1 MIGPGW
7 ITLPI
12 RMQSYTGR
20 PPYRRSLLGAA
31 AMLSFVATH
40 LGAQTGPADSSLAA
54 RHAAAPVARAHPT
67 QKPPVVNGRLDDEA
81 WNDAPPFAGF
91 VQRELQ
97 EGAPVTERTEVRI
110 LTDGEAL
117 YIGAWLYDRD
127 PSRIVPGEKVR
138 DVELGNSDYFA
149 IILDTYLDRQNGF
162 VFATTPAAIE
172 YDGQVV
178 KEGEGGGVTQTG
190 QTRAQSGSM
199 GGFNLNWDGSWTVA
213 TSVDSLGWYA
223 EFRIPFSTLRY
234 GGGSTQTW
242 GLNFARSIRRKNEEA
257 FWAFIPRQFNLYRLS
272 RAGMITGLQ
281 VPVRRVATVTPYVLG
296 GMQRAYAI
304 NTTTGRLG
312 YDETRPTEVG
322 ADLKFGL
329 TPSLTLDLT
338 YNTDF
343 AQVEVDEQRTNLTRF
358 PLFFPEKRPFFLENA
373 GVFSAGTPQAVEL
386 FFTRRIG
393 IDSVGRPVPIIG
405 GGRVSGRVAGLT
417 VGMLQLFTEDLD
429 NGPPTTSYSVAR
441 VSRELSARSR
451 IGALAV
457 QRMSTDDTRDF
468 NRTYALDG
476 RIGAGQNWTFD
487 WWGAK
492 TETPGRTGDEFGY
505 SARAGYTTADWNN
518 TLRFMQVGDGFNPEV
533 GFLNRFGG
541 YRYYEVALMRFVRHR
556 EWSWF
561 KQWNPHSSFRGY
573 YGLDG
578 FYQSGQWHVD
588 LTEVEFANGGRFGP
602 ELNIYHEGLQKPFEI
617 SPGVILPVG
626 NYDYPTIGLDASSN
640 PSAPVSL
647 TVRGDFGPFYNGHRN
662 GGTATLVM
670 RHGAS
675 FTTSLLFDYND
686 VHLDQG
692 NFVRELVGTRFAYF
706 FTPRILMQSLIQYNN
721 QARAWTANARFGWLN
736 TAGTG
741 LFVVFNEG
749 QVADGFFD
757 WVHPQSR
764 SFIVKYTR
772 QFGTGG

>member
-1 MIGPGW
+1 MLSHIGWPF
-7 ITLPI
+7 
-12 RMQSYTGR
+12 
-20 PPYRRSLLGAA
+20 YRCSFVGAA
-31 AMLSFVATH
+31 AMPLFVATL
-40 LGAQTGPADSSLAA
+40 LGAQAGPSDSSLAA
-54 RHAAAPVARAHPT
+54 RHAVAPVARAYSI
-67 QKPPVVNGRLDDEA
+67 QKPPVVNGRLDDEVWQA
-81 WNDAPPFAGF
+81 AQPFAGF

-110 LTDGEAL
+110 LTDGQAL
-117 YIGAWLYDRD
+117 YIGAWLYDRE

-138 DVELGNSDYFA
+138 DVELTNSDYFA

-162 VFATTPAAIE
+162 VFATTPAAVE

-234 GGGSTQTW
+234 GGGATQTW

-272 RAGMITGLQ
+272 RAGTMVGLQ

-296 GMQRAYAI
+296 GMQRAYAVDE
-304 NTTTGRLG
+304 TGRLG
-312 YDETRPTEVG
+312 SVATHPSEWG
-322 ADLKFGL
+322 ADLKYGL

-373 GVFSAGTPQAVEL
+373 GIFSAGTPQAVEL

-393 IDSVGRPVPIIG
+393 IDSIGRPVPIIG
-405 GGRVSGRVAGLT
+405 GGRMSGRVAGLT
-417 VGMLQLFTEDLD
+417 VGALQLFTEDVSD
-429 NGPPTTSYSVAR
+429 GPPTTSYSVAR
-441 VSRELSARSR
+441 VSRELPSRSR
-451 IGALAV
+451 VGALAV
-457 QRMSTDDTRDF
+457 QRMATEDTRDY

-492 TETPGRTGDEFGY
+492 TETPGRTGDEYGY

-518 TLRFMQVGDGFNPEV
+518 TLRYLQVGDAFNPEV

-541 YRYYEVALMRFVRHR
+541 YRYYELSLMRLVRHR
-556 EWSWF
+556 EWPWF

-617 SPGVILPVG
+617 SPGVVLPIG
-626 NYDYPTIGLDASSN
+626 SYDYPSIGLDASSN
-640 PSAPVSL
+640 PSAPLSL
-647 TVRGDFGPFYNGHRN
+647 VLRGDFGPFYNGHRN
-662 GGTATLVM
+662 GGNATIVL
-670 RHGAS
+670 RHRAS
-675 FTTSLLFDYND
+675 FTTSLMVDYND
-686 VHLDQG
+686 VHLEQG
-692 NFVRELVGTRFAYF
+692 DFVRSLVGTRFAYF
-706 FTPRILMQSLIQYNN
+706 FTPRILVQSLIQYNN
-721 QARAWTANARFGWLN
+721 QAQAWTANARFGWLN

-741 LFVVFNEG
+741 LFVVYNEG
-749 QVADGFFD
+749 QVAEGFFD
-757 WVHPQSR
+757 WVRPQAR

>member
-1 MIGPGW
+1 MHTALHQFPRLRVTRVAMI
-7 ITLPI
+7 L
-12 RMQSYTGR
+12 
-20 PPYRRSLLGAA
+20 
-31 AMLSFVATH
+31 VATSSVS
-40 LGAQTGPADSSLAA
+40 LSTAAVGQNGSPDSSGAH
-54 RHAAAPVARAHPT
+54 RAAPVARAHSID
-67 QKPPVVNGRLDDEA
+67 KAPVINGKLDDPA
-81 WNDAPPFAGF
+81 WAGAQPFSGF

-97 EGAPVTERTEVRI
+97 EGAPISERTEVRI

-117 YIGAWLYDRD
+117 YVGAWLYDRD
-127 PSRIVPGEKVR
+127 PARIVPGEKVR
-138 DVELGNSDYFA
+138 DVTLTNSDYFA

-162 VFATTPAAIE
+162 VFATTPAAVE

-190 QTRAQSGSM
+190 QTRAQTGSM

-213 TSVDSLGWYA
+213 TSVDSSGWYA

-234 GGGSTQTW
+234 GGGATQNW

-272 RAGMITGLQ
+272 RAGTMEGIR

-296 GMQRAYAI
+296 GMQRAYALDAQ
-304 NTTTGRLG
+304 GRLG
-312 YDETRPTEVG
+312 HASSRPGELG

-373 GVFSAGTPQAVEL
+373 GTFSAGTPQAVDL

-393 IDSVGRPVPIIG
+393 IDGVGRPVPIIG

-417 VGMLQLFTEDLD
+417 VGMLQLFTEDVSD
-429 NGPPTTSYSVAR
+429 GPPTMSYSVAR
-441 VSRELSARSR
+441 VSRELSSRSR
-451 IGALAV
+451 VGALAV
-457 QRMSTDDTRDF
+457 QRMATGDTRDH
-468 NRTYALDG
+468 NRTYAIDG
-476 RIGAGQNWTFD
+476 RIGAGESWTFD
-487 WWGAK
+487 WWGSK
-492 TETPGRTGDEFGY
+492 TETPGRRGDDFAY
-505 SARAGYTTADWNN
+505 SARAGYQTGDWTNGI
-518 TLRFMQVGDGFNPEV
+518 RFIQVGDAFNPEV
-533 GFLNRFGG
+533 GFLNRSGG
-541 YRYYEVALMRFVRHR
+541 YRFYDVSFMRLVRVP
-556 EWSWF
+556 SWKWL

-578 FYQSGQWHVD
+578 YYQSGQWHVD

-602 ELNIYHEGLQKPFEI
+602 ELNIYHEGLQQPFEI
-617 SPGVILPVG
+617 DPGVVLPVG
-626 NYDYPTIGLDASSN
+626 NYDYPTLGLDFSSN
-640 PSAPVSL
+640 PSSPLSL
-647 TVRGDFGPFYNGHRN
+647 TLRGDVGPFYNGTRR
-662 GGTATLVM
+662 GGSATIVA
-670 RHGAS
+670 RAGAS
-675 FTTSLLFDYND
+675 FTSSLLVDYND

-692 NFVRELVGTRFAYF
+692 NFVRFLTGTRLAYF
-706 FTPRILMQSLIQYNN
+706 FTPRILVQSLVQYNN
-721 QARAWTANARFGWLN
+721 QAQAWTANARFGWLN

-757 WVHPQSR
+757 WVRPQSR
-764 SFIVKYTR
+764 SFIVKYTK

>member
-1 MIGPGW
+1 M
-7 ITLPI
+7 
-12 RMQSYTGR
+12 
-20 PPYRRSLLGAA
+20 A
-31 AMLSFVATH
+31 
-40 LGAQTGPADSSLAA
+40 SSLATPQFVLA
-54 RHAAAPVARAHPT
+54 QNGTTDSTHKTAPVARAHVVTKAPT
-67 QKPPVVNGRLDDEA
+67 INGRLDDEA
-81 WNDAPPFAGF
+81 WQGAEPFTGF

-117 YIGAWLYDRD
+117 YVGAWMYDRD

-138 DVELGNSDYFA
+138 DVTLSNSDYFA

-162 VFATTPAAIE
+162 VFATTPAAVE

-178 KEGEGGGVTQTG
+178 KEGEGGGLQASG
-190 QTRAQSGSM
+190 QTRAQSGAL

-234 GGGSTQTW
+234 GGGATQTW

-257 FWAFIPRQFNLYRLS
+257 FWSFIPRQFNLYRLS
-272 RAGMITGLQ
+272 RAGTMQGLQ
-281 VPVRRVATVTPYVLG
+281 VPVRRVATITPYVLG
-296 GMQRAYAI
+296 GAGRSYAFDPA
-304 NTTTGRLG
+304 GRWAHTANKPREFG
-312 YDETRPTEVG
+312 T
-322 ADLKFGL
+322 DLKFGL

-373 GVFSAGTPQAVEL
+373 GIFSSGTPQAVDL

-405 GGRVSGRVAGLT
+405 GGRVSGRVGGTT
-417 VGMLQLFTEDLD
+417 VGMLQLFTENLKD
-429 NGPPTTSYSVAR
+429 GPPTMSYTVAR
-441 VSRELSARSR
+441 ASRELSARSR
-451 IGALAV
+451 VGAIAV
-457 QRMSTDDTRDF
+457 QRMSTDDADDH
-468 NRTYALDG
+468 NRTYGIDG
-476 RIGAGQNWTFD
+476 RIGAGESWTFD

-492 TETPGRTGDEFGY
+492 TETPGRTGDDFAY
-505 SARAGYTTADWNN
+505 SARAGYQTGDWNN
-518 TLRFMQVGDGFNPEV
+518 GIRFVQVGDAFNPEV
-533 GFLNRFGG
+533 GFLNRAGG
-541 YRYYEVALMRFVRHR
+541 YRFYDVSFMRLVRVP
-556 EWSWF
+556 EWKWL

-578 FYQSGQWHVD
+578 YYQSGQWHID
-588 LTEVEFANGGRFGP
+588 LTEMEFANGGRFGP
-602 ELNIYHEGLQKPFEI
+602 ELNIFHEGLQRPFEI
-617 SPGVILPVG
+617 AKGVTLPVG
-626 NYDYPTIGLDASSN
+626 SYDYPVIGLDLTTN
-640 PSAPVSL
+640 PSSPLSL
-647 TVRGDFGPFYNGHRN
+647 VLRGDFGPFYNGTRN
-662 GGTATLVM
+662 GGSATVVM

-675 FTTSLLFDYND
+675 FTSSLLVDYND

-692 NFVRELVGTRFAYF
+692 NFQRSLIGTRLAYF
-706 FTPRILMQSLIQYNN
+706 FTPRVLVQSLVQYNN
-721 QARAWTANARFGWLN
+721 QAQAWTANARFGWLN
-736 TAGTG
+736 TANTG

-757 WVHPQSR
+757 WVRPQSR
-764 SFIVKYTR
+764 SLIVKYTR

>member
-1 MIGPGW
+1 MFTRVCSSPHRRGSFRTAVSVAIALILPR
-7 ITLPI
+7 TLLT
-12 RMQSYTGR
+12 QGLH
-20 PPYRRSLLGAA
+20 SL
-31 AMLSFVATH
+31 
-40 LGAQTGPADSSLAA
+40 ADSSGI
-54 RHAAAPVARAHPT
+54 HKPPPVAHARVIEHGPL
-67 QKPPVVNGRLDDEA
+67 VDGHLDDDVWKSAE
-81 WNDAPPFAGF
+81 PFAGF

-97 EGAPVTERTEVRI
+97 EGAPVSERTEVRI

-117 YIGAWLYDRD
+117 YVGAWLYDRE
-127 PSRIVPGEKVR
+127 PMRIVPGEKVR

-162 VFATTPAAIE
+162 VFATTPAAVE
-172 YDGQVV
+172 YDGQVA

-234 GGGSTQTW
+234 GGGATQRW

-272 RAGMITGLQ
+272 RAGTMEGIQ

-296 GMQRAYAI
+296 GMQRAWTADEL
-304 NTTTGRLG
+304 GRIG
-312 YDETRPTEVG
+312 VDKTRPSEVG

-373 GVFSAGTPQAVEL
+373 GTFSAGTPQAVEL

-393 IDSVGRPVPIIG
+393 IDSTGRPVPIIG
-405 GGRVSGRVAGLT
+405 GGRVSGRMAGLT
-417 VGMLQLFTEDLD
+417 VGMLQLFTEDLKD
-429 NGPPTTSYSVAR
+429 GPPTTSYTVAR

-451 IGALAV
+451 VGALAV
-457 QRMSTDDTRDF
+457 QRMATDSTGDH

-487 WWGAK
+487 WWGAR
-492 TETPGRTGDEFGY
+492 TETPGRRGDDFGY

-518 TLRFMQVGDGFNPEV
+518 TLRYVQVGDAFNPEV

-541 YRYYEVALMRFVRHR
+541 YRYYEIAFMRFVRHAQ
-556 EWSWF
+556 WSWF

-578 FYQSGQWHVD
+578 FYQSGQWHID

-617 SPGVILPVG
+617 ARGITLPVG
-626 NYDYPTIGLDASSN
+626 NYDYPSIGLDASSN
-640 PSAPVSL
+640 PSSPVSL
-647 TVRGDFGPFYNGHRN
+647 TLRGDFGPFYDGYRN
-662 GGTATLVM
+662 GGSATLVM

-675 FTTSLLFDYND
+675 FTSSLLVDYND
-686 VHLDQG
+686 VHLDEG
-692 NFVRELVGTRFAYF
+692 DFVRYLIGTRFAYF
-706 FTPRILMQSLIQYNN
+706 FTPRILVQSLVQYNN
-721 QARAWTANARFGWLN
+721 QAQAWTANARFGWLN

-749 QVADGFFD
+749 QLAEGFFD
-757 WVHPQSR
+757 WVRPQSR
-764 SFIVKYTR
+764 SLIVKYTR